1 MIFAII
7 GFDLSRHFRSIA
19 TYIYFLLLA
28 AIAFLLMV
36 TAGGAFQSASVVMG
50 AGGKVLVNSPFTLAE
65 FISTVSYFGLLIIS
79 AIAGKAAFQDFENR
93 THSFFF
99 TAPIGKAAYLG
110 GRFLAS
116 MVILLAIFSSIALG
130 LALGTVMPFVDH
142 TMFGAN
148 HLYAYIQP
156 YLVSVIPNQL
166 MMGALFFSM
175 AALTRKILPVYMTSV
190 VLLIGYLIAVSIS
203 SKIEEKF
210 FAALLDPFGQIAM
223 DRVTEYWT
231 VSEKNTRMIT
241 MEGALLWNRLLWT
254 GVAVALMVFTY
265 FKFQFVYALES
276 VGRPPRPARVPPD
289 PSIQA
294 READGGVG
302 RGPGGPRHMGMV
314 RIFSTGAYLRA
325 MLRLTRL
332 GFRETVKNIYFAVI
346 VLAGVLFMIAAART
360 LGAIYGT
367 PTYPVT
373 YQMLELVGGSFSLF
387 VLIVITFYSGELV
400 WRERDAR
407 THELVDTLP
416 LPGWVLFLS
425 KLAAL
430 CLVQVVLMGVVMATG
445 MGIQLAKGYTHLE
458 PALYLKDLFGLKL
471 IDYWLLCVLAI
482 TVQTLVN
489 NKYMGHFVM
498 VLYYVA
504 SAFMGQMGLEHNLYR
519 YGESPG
525 YTYSDMNK
533 FGHFLPPMFWF
544 DGYWAAFAVLLA
556 LGALLLQVRGLAT
569 GWRWRW
575 TLARKRFAA
584 PQMGIAL
591 GALAVFAALGG
602 FIFHNTNIR
611 NPYRT
616 RKQREMLQVRYE
628 KEYKKYRDTPQPRI
642 TAVQFHVDLY
652 PEQRSVKIAGH
663 YDIANKTPQSVDT
676 VLVALPEDL
685 TERRLEF
692 TPAASLQSDE
702 RALGVAVYRLD
713 HPLAPGATGKLDFS
727 LAYAP
732 HGFSNTE
739 APTFVVYNGS
749 FLNSEMLPH
758 FGYQEGAELA
768 EDNTRRKYGLPP
780 KERMADLN
788 DMAARRN
795 TYIANDADWVAFDAV
810 VSTSADQ
817 IAVAPGELVRE
828 WTEGGRRFFEYQSR
842 KKILDFS
849 SVLSARYSV
858 LRDHWQDVA
867 LGVYYN
873 PGHEYNLQKMMKGM
887 QAALAYCTANFSPY
901 QNKTLRIM
909 EFPRYA
915 GFAQSFPASIPF
927 SESIGFIAKV
937 DPKSDEDVDYPFYVT
952 AHEVAHQWWAHQVIG
967 ANVQGAT
974 LMSESLAQ
982 YTALMVMKHEVGPDQ
997 MRRFL
1002 KYEMDR
1008 YLIGRSVERKKEL
1021 PLERVENQPYIH
1033 YNKASVIFYAL
1044 QDYAGEENVNR
1055 ALHDYVQAVAY
1066 QDPPYTNSVELI
1078 DRLRKIVPPE
1088 YAYIIHDMFETI
1100 TLYENRALSAT
1111 YRQTSDGKFEVKLKV
1126 AAKKI
1131 RAGELGE
1138 EKEVPLADWIDIG
1151 VLDKDGKPL
1160 YMVKHKIERSE
1171 TEFTIPV
1178 DRLPA
1183 KAGIDPWNKL
1193 VDRKPDDNT
1202 VAVTKL

>member
-1 MIFAII
+1 MIFKII
-7 GFDLSRHFRSIA
+7 RFDLARYFRSIS
-19 TYIYFLLLA
+19 TYVYFLVLA
-28 AIAFLLMV
+28 AVAFLLMV
-36 TAGGAFQSASVVMG
+36 TAGGAFQGASVSVG
-50 AGGKVLVNSPFTLAE
+50 GGGKVLANSPFTLAAL
-65 FISTVSYFGLLIIS
+65 ISALSYYGLLIVS
-79 AIAGKAAFQDFENR
+79 AIAGKAAFQDFENQ

-116 MVILLAIFSSIALG
+116 ILILLPIFSGIAMG
-130 LALGTVMPFVDH
+130 LALGTAMPFVDH
-142 TMFGAN
+142 TLFGPN
-148 HLYAYIQP
+148 HVAAYIRP
-156 YLVSVIPNQL
+156 YLVSVIPNL
-166 MMGALFFSM
+166 FITGALFFSL

-190 VLLIGYLIAVSIS
+190 ILLIGYLIAAGLS
-203 SKIEEKF
+203 SRIEDKF
-210 FAALLDPFGQIAM
+210 IAALLDPFGTIAM

-231 VSEKNTRMIT
+231 VSEKNTRMIGL
-241 MEGALLWNRLLWT
+241 EGALLWNRLLWT
-254 GVAVALMVFTY
+254 GVAAALMVFTWL
-265 FKFQFVYALES
+265 KFQFVYALE
-276 VGRPPRPARVPPD
+276 GRRAPRKKVRAEAEPEAVIAQAPQVART
-289 PSIQA
+289 
-294 READGGVG
+294 
-302 RGPGGPRHMGMV
+302 
-314 RIFSTGAYLRA
+314 FSTGANLRA

-346 VLAGVLFMIAAART
+346 VLAGILFMIVVART
-360 LGAIYGT
+360 TGSLFGT
-367 PTYPVT
+367 PTRPVT
-373 YQMLELVGGSFSLF
+373 YQMIDLVGGSFALF

-430 CLVQVVLMGVVMATG
+430 CLVQVVLMAVVMATG

-489 NKYMGHFVM
+489 NKYLGHFVM
-498 VLYYVA
+498 VLYYLA
-504 SAFMGQMGLEHNLYR
+504 DTFMGQLGLEHNLYR
-519 YGESPG
+519 YGDNPG

-533 FGHFLPPMFWF
+533 FGHFLPPVFWF

-556 LGALLLQVRGLAT
+556 LTAHLFQVRGLAT
-569 GWRWRW
+569 GWRWRG
-575 TLARKRFAA
+575 TLARKRFGARRKWA
-584 PQMGIAL
+584 AL
-591 GALAVFAALGG
+591 GAFATFAALGG
-602 FIFHNTNIR
+602 FIFYNTNIL
-611 NPYRT
+611 NTYRT
-616 RKQREMLQVRYE
+616 QKQREMLQVRYE
-628 KEYKKYRDTPQPRI
+628 KEYKQYRNTPQPRI
-642 TAVQFHVDLY
+642 TAVQLHVDLY
-652 PEQRSVKIAGH
+652 PEQRSVKITGTC
-663 YDIANKTPQSVDT
+663 DIANKTSQPVDR

-685 TERRLEF
+685 RERQLQF
-692 TPAASLQSDE
+692 TPPAKLQTDE
-702 RALGVAVYRLD
+702 RSVGVAVYRLD
-713 HPLAPGATGKLDFS
+713 QPLAPGATGRLDFS

-732 HGFSNTE
+732 HGFSNQQ

-758 FGYQEGAELA
+758 FGYQEGAELGD
-768 EDNTRRKYGLPP
+768 DNTRRKYGLAPR
-780 KERMADLN
+780 ERMADLN
-788 DMAARRN
+788 DAAARRN
-795 TYIANDADWVAFDAV
+795 TYIASDADWITFDAV

-817 IAVAPGELVRE
+817 IAIAPGELVRE
-828 WTEGGRRFFEYQSR
+828 WTEGGRRFFEYRTRQ
-842 KKILDFS
+842 KILDFS
-849 SVLSARYSV
+849 SVLSARYRV
-858 LRDHWQDVA
+858 MRDRWQDVA

-873 PGHEYNLQKMMKGM
+873 PGHEYNLEKMMKGM
-887 QAALAYCTANFSPY
+887 KAALAYCTANFSPY
-901 QNKTLRIM
+901 QNKTLRIL

-915 GFAQSFPASIPF
+915 SFAQSFPASIPY

-974 LMSESLAQ
+974 MMSESLAQ

-1002 KYEMDR
+1002 KYEMDG
-1008 YLIGRSVERKKEL
+1008 YLSGRSLERKKEL
-1021 PLERVENQPYIH
+1021 PLERVENQNYIH
-1033 YNKASVIFYAL
+1033 YNKASVVFYAL
-1044 QDYAGEENVNR
+1044 QDYAGEDNVNR
-1055 ALHDYVQAVAY
+1055 ALRDYVQAVAY

-1078 DRLRKIVPPE
+1078 DRLRKIVPQQ
-1088 YAYIIHDMFETI
+1088 YSYIIHDMFETI

-1111 YRQTSDGKFEVKLKV
+1111 YKQTSDGKFEVRLKV

-1160 YMVKHKIERSE
+1160 YMVKHKIERNE

-1193 VDRKPDDNT
+1193 VDRKPDDNV
-1202 VAVTKL
+1202 VAVSKL

>member
-1 MIFAII
+1 MR
-7 GFDLSRHFRSIA
+7 FDLARYFRSIS
-19 TYIYFLLLA
+19 TYVYFLVLA

-36 TAGGAFQSASVVMG
+36 TAGGAFQGASVSVG
-50 AGGKVLVNSPFTLAE
+50 GGGKVLANSPFTLAE
-65 FISTVSYFGLLIIS
+65 LISVLSYYGLLIVS
-79 AIAGKAAFQDFENR
+79 AITGKAAFQDFENQ

-116 MVILLAIFSSIALG
+116 IVLLVPIFSGIAVG
-130 LALGTVMPFVDH
+130 LALGTAMPFVDH
-142 TMFGAN
+142 TLFGPN
-148 HLYAYIQP
+148 HVAAYIRP
-156 YLVSVIPNQL
+156 YLVSVIPNL
-166 MMGALFFSM
+166 FITGALFFSL
-175 AALTRKILPVYMTSV
+175 AALTRKILPVYTTSV
-190 VLLIGYLIAVSIS
+190 ILLIGYLIAASLS
-203 SKIEEKF
+203 NKIEDKF
-210 FAALLDPFGQIAM
+210 IAALLDPFGNNALG
-223 DRVTEYWT
+223 RLTEYWT
-231 VSEKNTRMIT
+231 VSEKNTRMIG
-241 MEGALLWNRLLWT
+241 MEGMLLWNRLLWT
-254 GVAVALMVFTY
+254 GVAAALMVFTY
-265 FKFQFVYALES
+265 LKFQFVYALEGRRAPRKKALAEGEPADAITRAPS
-276 VGRPPRPARVPPD
+276 VART
-289 PSIQA
+289 
-294 READGGVG
+294 
-302 RGPGGPRHMGMV
+302 
-314 RIFSTGAYLRA
+314 FSTGANLRA

-346 VLAGVLFMIAAART
+346 VLAGVLFMIVVART
-360 LGAIYGT
+360 TGSMFGT
-367 PTYPVT
+367 PTRPVT
-373 YQMLELVGGSFSLF
+373 YQMIELVGGSFALF

-407 THELVDTLP
+407 THELIDTLP

-430 CLVQVVLMGVVMATG
+430 CLVQVVLMAVVMATG

-489 NKYMGHFVM
+489 NKYLGHFVM
-498 VLYYVA
+498 VLYYLA
-504 SAFMGQMGLEHNLYR
+504 DTFMGQLGLEHNLYR
-519 YGESPG
+519 YGDNPG
-525 YTYSDMNK
+525 YTYSDMNQ
-533 FGHFLPPMFWF
+533 FGHFLPPVFWF

-556 LGALLLQVRGLAT
+556 LAAHLFQLRGLAT
-569 GWRWRW
+569 GWRWRV
-575 TLARKRFAA
+575 TLARKRFGARQKWA
-584 PQMGIAL
+584 AL
-591 GALAVFAALGG
+591 GAFATFAALGG
-602 FIFHNTNIR
+602 FIFYNTNIL
-611 NPYRT
+611 NIYRT
-616 RKQREMLQVRYE
+616 QKQRETLQVRYE
-628 KEYKKYRDTPQPRI
+628 KEYKKYRNTPQPRI
-642 TAVQFHVDLY
+642 TAVQLHVDLY
-652 PEQRSVKIAGH
+652 PEQRSVKVTGY
-663 YDIANKTPQSVDT
+663 YDIANKTSQPVDR
-676 VLVALPEDL
+676 VLVALPEDFR
-685 TERRLEF
+685 ERQLQF
-692 TPAASLQSDE
+692 TPAAKLQSDE
-702 RALGVAVYRLD
+702 RAMDVAVYRFD
-713 HPLAPGATGKLDFS
+713 QPLAPGATGKLDFS

-732 HGFSNTE
+732 HGFSNQQ

-758 FGYQEGAELA
+758 FGYQDSAELGD
-768 EDNTRRKYGLPP
+768 DNTRRKYGLPP
-780 KERMADLN
+780 KERMTDLN
-788 DMAARRN
+788 DSAARRN
-795 TYIANDADWVAFDAV
+795 TYIANDADWITFDAV
-810 VSTSADQ
+810 VSTTADQ
-817 IAVAPGELVRE
+817 IAIAPGELVRE
-828 WTEGGRRFFEYQSR
+828 WNEGGRRFFEYQSR

-849 SVLSARYSV
+849 SVLSARYTV
-858 LRDHWQDVA
+858 MRDHWQDVA

-873 PGHEYNLQKMMKGM
+873 PGHEYNLDKMMKGM
-887 QAALAYCTANFSPY
+887 KAALAYCTANFSPY

-915 GFAQSFPASIPF
+915 SFAQSFPASIPY

-974 LMSESLAQ
+974 MMSESLAQ
-982 YTALMVMKHEVGPDQ
+982 YTALMVMKHEVGADQ

-1002 KYEMDR
+1002 KYEMDG
-1008 YLIGRSVERKKEL
+1008 YLSGRSLERKKEL
-1021 PLERVENQPYIH
+1021 PLERVENQNYIH

-1044 QDYAGEENVNR
+1044 QDYAGEDNVNR
-1055 ALHDYVQAVAY
+1055 ALRDYVQAVAY

-1078 DRLRKIVPPE
+1078 ERLRKIVPPQ
-1088 YAYIIHDMFETI
+1088 YSYIIHDMFETI

-1111 YRQTSDGKFEVKLKV
+1111 YKRSSDGKFEVRLKV

-1160 YMVKHKIERSE
+1160 YMVKHKIERNE

-1193 VDRKPDDNT
+1193 VDRKPDDN
-1202 VAVTKL
+1202 VIAVTKL